1 MMETRTNKLTIRTP
15 EGIEFS
21 LSLAGPVTRFL
32 ARAIDFG
39 IEIIAIIAIGYLIS
53 MLDIFPLIFGV
64 NLSDWAFALLMI
76 GYFVVPII
84 HSMLFEWLLRG
95 QTLGKRVLRLR
106 VVDADGLRLQ
116 VSQVV
121 IRNLLRFVDSLYPF
135 YVIGGIA
142 CLLSRRSQ
150 RLGDYVANTVV
161 MRLPKIVEPDL
172 TQVLSG
178 KYNSFRDYPHLE
190 ARLRQRVSPEE
201 ARIALHAVLRRDGL
215 EPQARVELFAD
226 IADHFRSLVAFP
238 EEATLGVADEQYVRN
253 VVDVL
258 FRPQG
263 PREVASAEARADSG
277 LRQAN
282 PVQ

>member
-1 MMETRTNKLTIRTP
+1 VETRTNILTIRTP
-15 EGIEFS
+15 EGIAFS
-21 LSLAGPVTRFL
+21 FSLAGPVTRFL
-32 ARAIDFG
+32 ARAIDFF
-39 IEIIAIIAIGYLIS
+39 IEVLAILVIGYLIS
-53 MLDIFPLIFGV
+53 LLNLFPLILGM
-64 NLSDWAFALLMI
+64 NLSDWAGALLALA
-76 GYFVVPII
+76 YFVVPIV
-84 HSMLFEWLLRG
+84 HSMIFEWFFRG

-116 VSQVV
+116 FSQVV
-121 IRNLLRFVDSLYPF
+121 IRNLLRFVDSLAPF

-161 MRLPKIVEPDL
+161 MRLPKIASPDL
-172 TQVLSG
+172 SHILSG
-178 KYNSFRDYPHLE
+178 KYNSLRDYPHLE

-201 ARIALHAVLRRDGL
+201 ARVALLAVLRRNTL

-226 IADHFRSLVAFP
+226 IADHFRSLVTFP

-258 FRPQG
+258 YQPDRNREPAG
-263 PREVASAEARADSG
+263 TARNSGLPREKA
-277 LRQAN
+277 
-282 PVQ
+282 VQ